1 MADAIGSS
9 LSADSQPRSYG
20 SVWGLAAIWR
30 SVCIQQVNRVNSRSG
45 CEPWWQHH
53 KYRHN
58 MTSYILCM
66 ISPSALRKD
75 VMFCCCFNDYFSDFC
90 RTSYLNIYRTD
101 HHEICTI
108 GRWLALDIFV
118 KLFYR
123 FFRGSCRGNQICV
136 QIATLNFA
144 RHWLGRRAINRNY
157 CKKNLVRTTVS
168 ESHN

>member
-1 MADAIGSS
+1 
-9 LSADSQPRSYG
+9 
-20 SVWGLAAIWR
+20 
-30 SVCIQQVNRVNSRSG
+30 
-45 CEPWWQHH
+45 
-53 KYRHN
+53 

-108 GRWLALDIFV
+108 GRWLALGIFV

-123 FFRGSCRGNQICV
+123 FFRGSCRGNQICL
-136 QIATLNFA
+136 QIATLKFA
-144 RHWLGRRAINRNY
+144 RHWLGRRAINRNILLM
-157 CKKNLVRTTVS
+157 CPLVRLLHAVGRRQIYYLTRRTRTNRLTEQQPTTTI
-168 ESHN
+168 